1 MTIRNQVSSVT
12 AEGNGVTTSWTFTFL
27 IPTTASCQ
35 VQVYDTT
42 VDPATTSS
50 IGSSQFSVSGIGVT
64 TGGTLTYPLSGS
76 PLSTGQY
83 LTISRVLP
91 IVQETSIRNQG
102 NFYPAAVESAL
113 DNLTMI
119 AQQLNADI
127 QAIESQIENPGIPI
141 VPGEWGIVD
150 TVALLRAYP
159 SPAAGSMIYCL
170 GHTTPGDG
178 GGGPFLITTTSVTDD
193 DGVNIDL
200 DATGFYATRQ
210 MFNDVVS
217 PRFWGAKA
225 DGATDDTSEVQS
237 AFTWAR
243 TNGGG
248 TVEFDGLFLVE
259 PATDGAV
266 IITVGT
272 NTKATATSP
281 DYGVKVADDAGNYQ
295 AVFAEYNTAVENVQ
309 FLGFT
314 IDQNASGNTTCNVT
328 PNVLARALTALYFTG
343 PTISVRNMTILETP
357 GVNTFSL
364 NGVSATD
371 IVVDG
376 NTIRFVEGTS
386 TTSLYDNSAIYINAT
401 NWQVTNNKIINDGT
415 IGDAITGIETHGPY
429 GVISGNQVAGYSA
442 FGLVVTS
449 GATAAEYVTVTG
461 NVADMC
467 RSGITLWS
475 ESAGSVKNVVV
486 SNNTLHLTTS
496 AFPSSVS
503 MQNGIGLLY
512 SAAVTGA
519 YDSIEIS
526 SNVVVFEQISEDVIT
541 ETSGGIAIQTFG
553 TMARIKVHDNI
564 IKNAP
569 WSGIVVRNRN
579 ATPAYEISI
588 ARNYLIDCG
597 NNTLSA
603 QRYSILFTG
612 QSVDSECID
621 NQVIDTGATLNGLSA
636 FSFSNLS
643 ASTTLNEYNNRSYSI
658 TATTSQVYEGSV
670 YPRPEKFQQLTWT
683 ASMLPV
689 INTGVRR
696 IEVTMSTTASC
707 TMLAPAVEGAAVG
720 ARLIF
725 FFNNTSGGTT
735 SLTWNAS
742 YAMETWTQLSSGQ
755 ASYIE
760 FENRGSGV
768 KWYQCSKQV
777 VFTK

>member
-50 IGSSQFSVSGIGVT
+50 IGSSSFSVSGIGVT

-119 AQQLNADI
+119 AQQLNTDI

-150 TVALLRAYP
+150 SVALLRAYP

-178 GGGPFLITTTSVTDD
+178 GGGPFLIATTSVTDD

-200 DATGFYATRQ
+200 DATGLYATRQ

-225 DGATDDTSEVQS
+225 DGATDDTAEVQS

-415 IGDAITGIETHGPY
+415 IGDAITGIETHGSY
-429 GVISGNQVAGYSA
+429 GQITGNQVSGY
-442 FGLVVTS
+442 FTMGLVVTN
-449 GATAAEYVTVTG
+449 GTTATSHVTVTD
-461 NVADMC
+461 NVADLC
-467 RSGITLWS
+467 RNGWTLWS
-475 ESAGSVKNVVV
+475 ETSSSVSAIVV
-486 SNNTLHLTTS
+486 SNNVLNLTAS
-496 AFPSSVS
+496 VFPSSVS
-503 MQNGIGLLY
+503 LQNGIGLLFD
-512 SAAVTGA
+512 SGTTGA
-519 YDSIEIS
+519 YENIEIS
-526 SNVVVFEQISEDVIT
+526 SNVITFQAINEDTIG
-541 ETSGGIAIQTFG
+541 ESSGGIAIETYG

-564 IKNAP
+564 VKNAP
-569 WSGIVVRNRN
+569 WSGIVVRNLSGTAAR
-579 ATPAYEISI
+579 EISI
-588 ARNYLIDCG
+588 RDNYLIDCG
-597 NNTLSA
+597 NNTQSA
-603 QRYSILFTG
+603 QRYSVLFTG
-612 QSVDSECID
+612 VIVDSEVVG
-621 NQVIDTGATLNGLSA
+621 NQVIDTGATLSGSTS

-643 ASTTLNEYNNRSYSI
+643 AGSSVNERDNRSFSI
-658 TATTSQVYEGSV
+658 TATTSQTYDGSLL
-670 YPRPEKFQQLTWT
+670 PRPEKTQFLTWT
-683 ASMLPV
+683 ASMVPV
-689 INTGVRR
+689 INTGATRVE
-696 IEVTMSTTASC
+696 ITASTTASC
-707 TMLAPAVEGAAVG
+707 TIFSPAVEGAAVG
-720 ARLIF
+720 ARVKF
-725 FFNNTSGGTT
+725 FINNTSGGTLAL
-735 SLTWNAS
+735 SWS
-742 YAMETWTQLSSGQ
+742 GFKMETWTQPTSGQ

-760 FENRGSGV
+760 FENRGSGSN
-768 KWYQCSKQV
+768 WYQCSKQV

>member
-1 MTIRNQVSSVT
+1 MT

-91 IVQETSIRNQG
+91 IVQETTIRNQG
-102 NFYPAAVESAL
+102 NFYPAAVENAL

-119 AQQLNADI
+119 AQQLNTDI
-127 QAIESQIENPGIPI
+127 QAIESQIENPGVPI
-141 VPGEWGIVD
+141 VPGEWTVVD

-159 SPAAGSMIYCL
+159 SPTAGNIIYCL

-178 GGGPFLITTTSVTDD
+178 GGGPFLVSTTSVTDD

-210 MFNDVVS
+210 LFNDVVT
-217 PRFWGAKA
+217 PRYWGAKA
-225 DGATDDTSEVQS
+225 DGATDDTAEVQS

-248 TVEFDGLFLVE
+248 TVQFDGLFLVE

-266 IITVGT
+266 IVTVGS
-272 NTKATATSP
+272 NTQAVATSP

-295 AVFAEYNTAVENVQ
+295 AVFAEYNTAVENVG
-309 FLGFT
+309 FNGFT

-343 PTISVRNMTILETP
+343 PTITVRNMTILETP

-386 TTSLYDNSAIYINAT
+386 TTSTYDNSAIYINAT
-401 NWQVTNNKIINDGT
+401 NWRVTNNIIVNDGT
-415 IGDAITGIETHGPY
+415 VGDATTGIETHGSF
-429 GVISGNQVAGYSA
+429 GVMSGNQVKGYST

-449 GATAAEYVTVTG
+449 GTDGADSVTVQA
-461 NVADMC
+461 NVADSC
-467 RSGITLWS
+467 RSGIVLWCETSATLS
-475 ESAGSVKNVVV
+475 NIVV
-486 SNNTLHLTTS
+486 SDNVLNLTVS
-496 AFPSSVS
+496 EYPSSIN
-503 MQNGIGLLY
+503 MQIGIGLLY

-519 YDSIEIS
+519 YENIEIH
-526 SNVVVFEQISEDVIT
+526 SNVIGMERITEDVIT

-553 TMARIKVHDNI
+553 TMSRIKVYDNI
-564 IKNAP
+564 VKNAP

-579 ATPAYEISI
+579 ATPAYEITI
-588 ARNYLIDCG
+588 KDNYLIDCG
-597 NNTLSA
+597 NNTQSA

-612 QSVDSECID
+612 QLVDSECS
-621 NQVIDTGATLNGLSA
+621 NNKVVDTGSTLYGSTA

-643 ASTTLNEYNNRSYSI
+643 SGTTLNEYRNQSYSI
-658 TATTSQVYEGSV
+658 TATTSQTYEGSV
-670 YPRPEKFQQLTWT
+670 YPRPEKMQQLTWT

-689 INTGVRR
+689 INTGVTR
-696 IEVTMSTTASC
+696 IEVTASTTASC
-707 TMLAPAVEGAAVG
+707 TMLAPAVEGAAIG
-720 ARLIF
+720 ARLKF
-725 FFNNTSGGTT
+725 FINNTSGGTT
-735 SLTWNAS
+735 SLSWNAS